1 MTLKNKILCAI
12 ALGLISILLYYFLFV
27 AIQKN
32 LLGFCKEYFCLELI
46 PIGDFIAIFISVI
59 GLYFVVSSLNDWK
72 IQDKYNNA
80 KIRVAE
86 LNEIS
91 SLMHDFSFKICAFYN
106 YKTNGEN
113 QSKVSKLI
121 PNDDYVRNMFK
132 AYIEDTGILNRIR
145 ELDKRNFSTKDCL
158 FQNDFDH
165 VIEQGYKF
173 INGCNKDIKEM
184 AKTEEDTQESYEHTL
199 ELIYKKHRNESE
211 IFKKGLAELNRK
223 LSQIVNQ

>member
-12 ALGLISILLYYFLFV
+12 ALGVISILLYYFLFV
-27 AIQKN
+27 AVEKN
-32 LLGFCKEYFCLELI
+32 SISICATFYCLELI
-46 PIGDFIAIFISVI
+46 PIGDFIAIYIAII
-59 GLYFVVSSLNDWK
+59 GLFFVVSSLNDWK

-91 SLMHDFSFKICAFYN
+91 NLMRDFSFKICAFYN
-106 YKTNGEN
+106 HKTSGEN
-113 QSKVSKLI
+113 QSKVSVSV

-132 AYIEDTGILNRIR
+132 AYIEDTGILNRIS
-145 ELDKRNFSTKDCL
+145 ELDKRNYSSKDCL

-173 INGCNKDIKEM
+173 INGCNRDIKEM
-184 AKTEEDTQESYEHTL
+184 AKTEEDTHKSYEHAL
-199 ELIYKKHRNESE
+199 DIIYKKHKNESE

>member
-1 MTLKNKILCAI
+1 
-12 ALGLISILLYYFLFV
+12 
-27 AIQKN
+27 
-32 LLGFCKEYFCLELI
+32 
-46 PIGDFIAIFISVI
+46 VI

-72 IQDKYNNA
+72 VQDKYNNA

-91 SLMHDFSFKICAFYN
+91 SLIDDFSFKICAFYDH
-106 YKTNGEN
+106 KTSGEN
-113 QSKVSKLI
+113 QSKVSVFV
-121 PNDDYVRNMFK
+121 PNYDYVRNMFK
-132 AYIEDTGILNRIR
+132 TYIEDTGILNRIR

-184 AKTEEDTQESYEHTL
+184 AKTEEDTRESYEYAL
-199 ELIYKKHRNESE
+199 AIIYKKHRNESE